1 MNSKRGA
8 RARDVLRI
16 AEKKGLSKRGPIVK
30 LSTRS
35 RYGTR
40 LILDLAEHYGQGFIQ
55 LHEIADRQGISLK
68 YLEQMIIP
76 LRKAGYVKSTRG
88 AGGGYKLAK
97 PPEKISVGEIV
108 TLLEG
113 SDQITECSAR
123 PETCERSEEC
133 LTRSLW
139 IESAS
144 SMYGRLNSV
153 TLSNV
158 LESGKKV

>member
-1 MNSKRGA
+1 
-8 RARDVLRI
+8 
-16 AEKKGLSKRGPIVK
+16 VK

-40 LILDLAEHYGQGFIQ
+40 LILDLAEHYGKGFIQ
-55 LHEIADRQGISLK
+55 LHEIAKRQGISLK
-68 YLEQMIIP
+68 YLEQIIIP

-97 PPEKISVGEIV
+97 APEKISVGEIV

-113 SDQITECSAR
+113 SDQLTECSTR

-139 IESAS
+139 IETAA
-144 SMYGRLNSV
+144 SMYGKLNSV
-153 TLSNV
+153 TLSDV
-158 LESGKKV
+158 LASGK

>member
-1 MNSKRGA
+1 
-8 RARDVLRI
+8 
-16 AEKKGLSKRGPIVK
+16 VK

-40 LILDLAEHYGQGFIQ
+40 LILNLAEHYGKGFIQ
-55 LHEIADRQGISLK
+55 LHEIAKRQGISLK
-68 YLEQMIIP
+68 YLEQIIIP
-76 LRKAGYVKSTRG
+76 LRKAGYVKS
-88 AGGGYKLAK
+88 GGGYKLAK

-113 SDQITECSAR
+113 SDQLTECSAR

-139 IESAS
+139 TETAA
-144 SMYGRLNSV
+144 SMYGKLNSV
-153 TLSNV
+153 TLSDV
-158 LESGKKV
+158 LASGK